1 MIFPCSGCMLR
12 LRFYVSFFTLL
23 LVGAIY
29 AGGSEAPRARREAA
43 VVQARN
49 GDAKNGLAAL
59 QELLLQY
66 PDDPRLLADTT
77 IVANWAGNDQ
87 LVLDLF
93 ARPLTPKDDSGVVEA
108 AARSARNLD
117 RFEQSVEL
125 FRRAEKLDPSRWQP
139 QLGEAMAL
147 TELGEFVSA
156 QKLMQPLLLD
166 HKSEK
171 DVILGE
177 AYLASRQTDFIGSI
191 AMDQYYLEQ
200 SPSNTQV
207 RSDLTLALSRA
218 GSQTY
223 AADIYSKDV
232 TPLVPQTEQ
241 VLSGAAGGEQVG
253 WGEVYAPT
261 RALER
266 ADSELALE
274 KLNRVVT
281 ASVPGD
287 GTWKLAQYD
296 RILAFYD
303 LRQMRD
309 VIQLYE
315 QLRRAGL
322 DVRTYALSSVA
333 GAYLALHQPKRAE
346 ELYRELLKQEPEDG
360 TAWSGLAYAQM
371 ESGHPYK
378 ALATIDYAYNAAA
391 PWLKAPGLSA
401 PKANH
406 MRVSLESQAA
416 DMRGEANLLAD
427 EMNRFNRL
435 VTEAPGNENLRW
447 GLASSYLA
455 RGWVQRALDETR
467 IADSFGDPDELPS
480 LTTAEIREAAG
491 LRDQVDVMIPA
502 LRIHLFDS
510 SVFQQFLRDE
520 SIERGWQAVADTTL
534 GWGNGLEVGSS
545 DQHSEAHLYTPLL
558 DNRWRIYSHELS
570 DSGDFGTA
578 SAERTRAAV
587 GVHYDYD
594 RREAWAEFG
603 HDSGTN
609 LVAGNIGAKVS
620 LGDFWTLQAVVDS
633 DSFDVPVRALT
644 GNVHGR
650 SIDGSVEWRRSELQS
665 ANAGLQRVLFSDG
678 NQRAAISAAWDQRV
692 WTTPRWEA
700 SISADES
707 SSSNS
712 LDENRPYFNP
722 KNDFS
727 LGPGGKIDW
736 ITWQRYDRRFDQE
749 LEVHAAPYW
758 QANYGTGSAV
768 SVRYGQRWK
777 LRSGLE
783 WRCGVAWNSQ
793 PYDGSNESRT
803 ALNGGITWGSQ

>member
-1 MIFPCSGCMLR
+1 MLR
-12 LRFYVSFFTLL
+12 LRFYVSFFVLF
-23 LVGAIY
+23 LVCVVHAS
-29 AGGSEAPRARREAA
+29 GSDAPRAQREAA

-49 GDAKNGLAAL
+49 GDTKNGLAAL
-59 QELLLQY
+59 QKLLLQY

-87 LVLDLF
+87 LVLDLYI
-93 ARPLTPKDDSGVVEA
+93 RPLTPKDDSGVVEA

-117 RFEQSVEL
+117 RYEQSVEL
-125 FRRAEKLDPSRWQP
+125 FRRAEKLDPSRWQA

-147 TELGEFVSA
+147 TDLGEYVSA
-156 QKLMQPLLLD
+156 ARLMQPLLLA
-166 HKSEK
+166 HKNEK

-177 AYLASRQTDFIGSI
+177 AYLASRQTDFVNSI

-200 SPSNTQV
+200 SPNNMQV
-207 RSDLTLALSRA
+207 RSDLALALSRV

-232 TPLVPQTEQ
+232 TPAVLVTEQ

-253 WGEVYAPT
+253 WGEAYAPT
-261 RALER
+261 RAPQR

-274 KLNRVVT
+274 RLDRVVA

-296 RILAFYD
+296 RILALYD

-315 QLRRAGL
+315 QLQRAGL

-333 GAYLALHQPKRAE
+333 GAYLALHEPEHAE
-346 ELYRELLKQEPEDG
+346 VLYRELLKQEPEDG

-371 ESGHPYK
+371 ESGHPYQ

-401 PKANH
+401 PIANQ
-406 MRVSLESQAA
+406 MRLSLESQAA
-416 DMRGEANLLAD
+416 DMRGEANLLTD
-427 EMNRFNRL
+427 EMNRFERL
-435 VTEAPGNENLRW
+435 VKEAPGNENLRW
-447 GLASSYLA
+447 ELASSYLA
-455 RGWVQRALDETR
+455 RGWVQRALDESR
-467 IADSFGDPDELPS
+467 IADSFADPDELPS
-480 LTTAEIREAAG
+480 LDSAEIHEAAG
-491 LRDQVDVMIPA
+491 LRDQVDVMIPV
-502 LRIHLFDS
+502 LRARDFDS
-510 SVFQQFLRDE
+510 SVFQRFLRDE
-520 SIERGWQAVADTTL
+520 SIERGWQADADAIL
-534 GWGNGLEVGSS
+534 GWGNGLQVGSS

-558 DNRWRIYSHELS
+558 NNRWRAYGRELS
-570 DSGDFGTA
+570 DSGNFGTG
-578 SAERTRAAV
+578 SAERTRAAI
-587 GVHYDYD
+587 GVRYDYN

-609 LVAGNIGAKVS
+609 LIAGNIGAKVS
-620 LGDFWTLQAVVDS
+620 LGDFWTLRAEADS

-650 SIDGSVEWRRSELQS
+650 SLDLSVDWRASELRS
-665 ANAGLQRVLFSDG
+665 ASAGLQRVLFSDG

-700 SISADES
+700 SIRAEES

-727 LGPGGKIDW
+727 IGPTGKIDW
-736 ITWQRYDRRFDQE
+736 ITWRRYDRRFDQE
-749 LEVHAAPYW
+749 VEVHAAPYW
-758 QANYGTGSAV
+758 QANYGTGGAV
-768 SVRYGQRWK
+768 AVRYGQRWK
-777 LRSGLE
+777 LRPGLE
-783 WRCGVAWNSQ
+783 WRFGIAWNSQ